1 MKGDILVTVVNGAR
15 APLEHGMEL
24 LVTAINGRQRPV
36 IRTTVT
42 ITSAQ
47 PIRLENLEVR
57 DNLDD
62 RYTVLLAA
70 KDHVDAGFTPI
81 RVEAGKSHHLHL
93 MMLRRGASFRFP
105 DFDTIEAN
113 TPLCAFLGDKQ
124 HGDRDAALA
133 RFEQL
138 RAESE
143 PALACL
149 LNITAALQQMTLA
162 PYDDLDSNPF
172 MSFKALESAHQDR
185 IFAWVDKRLV
195 SQLAETSRRDGSG
208 SLSRVSTAPKGMHKG
223 ATISYKQTD
232 FGEGNVQ
239 FSFHDNVERVRGVDC
254 VKVDVDIDYYKD
266 TAAHLLLEVFPNT
279 LKSSLY
285 GKHASTALTDPRKVY
300 GIRWIAGERFG
311 RPFRPLFTLS

>member
-1 MKGDILVTVVNGAR
+1 MKGHILVTVVNGAR
-15 APLEHGMEL
+15 APLDHGVEL
-24 LVTAINGRQRPV
+24 LVTAIDGRERPV
-36 IRTTVT
+36 VRGSVKV
-42 ITSAQ
+42 TSAQ

-70 KDHVDAGFTPI
+70 RDHVDAGFTPV
-81 RVEAGKSHHLHL
+81 RVEAGKTQHLHL
-93 MMLRRGASFRFP
+93 MMLRRGASFRFT
-105 DFDTIEAN
+105 DFDAIEASQ
-113 TPLCAFLGDKQ
+113 PLCAFLGDKH

-149 LNITAALQQMTLA
+149 LNITAALQQMTLV
-162 PYDDLDSNPF
+162 PHEDLDTNPF
-172 MSFKALESAHQDR
+172 LSFKALESAHQDR

-195 SQLAETSRRDGSG
+195 SQLAETSRQNGNG
-208 SLSRVSTAPKGMHKG
+208 GVSRIVTAPKGMHEG
-223 ATISYKQTD
+223 ATVSYKQTD

-239 FSFHDNVERVRGVDC
+239 FSFHDKVENIRGVDC

-279 LKSSLY
+279 LKSKIY

-311 RPFRPLFTLS
+311 RPFKPLFTLS